1 MDESHL
7 NAPTV
12 HGNTADLPT
21 ALSSIIG
28 LASMETRV
36 DHGEPGWLGA
46 WLQHRCRQGFDL
58 PEAEQPLPPDLL
70 QIRRH
75 THGVACAIS
84 KRRRETITMRA
95 VGVLLGLSWL
105 AGCGGGDS
113 TTPSPPA
120 LSYNGSHPFPAVV
133 GEAIALTPR
142 VSGPIDRYAVS
153 PGLPPGLSLNGST
166 GVISGTPTRGSGPA
180 NFAVTATY
188 RGGHSTFFLVLS
200 VTEPPSHLSYPS
212 PVKGTVGAALTP
224 LSPRIAGTVEHY
236 SVTPALPPGVVLDS
250 TTGLIT
256 GTPSVARTLA
266 PYTITASSQAG
277 NSSFIFLLAVAA
289 PSPGNNH

>member
-1 MDESHL
+1 MRGR
-7 NAPTV
+7 P
-12 HGNTADLPT
+12 
-21 ALSSIIG
+21 
-28 LASMETRV
+28 AS
-36 DHGEPGWLGA
+36 GG
-46 WLQHRCRQGFDL
+46 
-58 PEAEQPLPPDLL
+58 
-70 QIRRH
+70 
-75 THGVACAIS
+75 S

-180 NFAVTATY
+180 IFAVTAVDP
-188 RGGHSTFFLVLS
+188 GGHNTFPLVLS
-200 VTEPPSHLSYPS
+200 VTEPPTGLSYLS
-212 PVKGTVGAALTP
+212 PLTAVLGRAVGP
-224 LSPRIAGTVEHY
+224 LSPRITGTVEHFAV
-236 SVTPALPPGVVLDS
+236 SPTLPPE
-250 TTGLIT
+250 
-256 GTPSVARTLA
+256 
-266 PYTITASSQAG
+266 
-277 NSSFIFLLAVAA
+277 
-289 PSPGNNH
+289 